1 MSRLLAAST
10 SVSKLHFGYKKF
22 RLDFH
27 SGLRVA
33 SHVGDSVPAT
43 LTWTPA
49 FHDKTIFM
57 LESFWLRSQ
66 VLVTLTRV
74 ILGLYSWPRHRSFRQ
89 MYSHES
95 VFATSCILCL
105 GFVPSGK
112 CTHMSQF
119 SLELHFQVLF
129 RDVMTPFIPEL
140 KRSFLFEILCL
151 CTSFSLECVTYQPS
165 EVSHMFSKTGCGTLC
180 FSGGPYRRI
189 PRSDLLPLSYFWPQ
203 RPHAF
208 LLWEA
213 VSFGFIGS
221 QGFYQRAVH
230 IQEVFEFA
238 HRCPLFQFH
247 SNKALQLGPQ
257 E

>member
-66 VLVTLTRV
+66 VLVTSTRV
-74 ILGLYSWPRHRSFRQ
+74 ILGLYSLPRHRSF
-89 MYSHES
+89 
-95 VFATSCILCL
+95 
-105 GFVPSGK
+105 GK

-140 KRSFLFEILCL
+140 KRSFLFRDPM
-151 CTSFSLECVTYQPS
+151 SLHEFFTRMC
-165 EVSHMFSKTGCGTLC
+165 
-180 FSGGPYRRI
+180 
-189 PRSDLLPLSYFWPQ
+189 DLLAFRGLTYVFKDWVRYSLLFW
-203 RPHAF
+203 R
-208 LLWEA
+208 
-213 VSFGFIGS
+213 SI
-221 QGFYQRAVH
+221 
-230 IQEVFEFA
+230 
-238 HRCPLFQFH
+238 
-247 SNKALQLGPQ
+247 
-257 E
+257 

>member
-66 VLVTLTRV
+66 VLVTSTRV
-74 ILGLYSWPRHRSFRQ
+74 ILGLYSLPRHRSFGKCTHMSQ
-89 MYSHES
+89 FSLELIFKFC
-95 VFATSCILCL
+95 FATSCILCL

-151 CTSFSLECVTYQPS
+151 CTSFSLECVTY
-165 EVSHMFSKTGCGTLC
+165 
-180 FSGGPYRRI
+180 
-189 PRSDLLPLSYFWPQ
+189 
-203 RPHAF
+203 
-208 LLWEA
+208 
-213 VSFGFIGS
+213 
-221 QGFYQRAVH
+221 
-230 IQEVFEFA
+230 
-238 HRCPLFQFH
+238 
-247 SNKALQLGPQ
+247 
-257 E
+257 

>member
-66 VLVTLTRV
+66 VLVTSTRV
-74 ILGLYSWPRHRSFRQ
+74 ILGLYSLPRHRSFRQ

-140 KRSFLFEILCL
+140 KRSFLFRDPMSLHEFFTRMCDLL
-151 CTSFSLECVTYQPS
+151 AFRGLTYVFKDWVRFSLL
-165 EVSHMFSKTGCGTLC
+165 FW
-180 FSGGPYRRI
+180 
-189 PRSDLLPLSYFWPQ
+189 RS
-203 RPHAF
+203 
-208 LLWEA
+208 
-213 VSFGFIGS
+213 I
-221 QGFYQRAVH
+221 
-230 IQEVFEFA
+230 
-238 HRCPLFQFH
+238 
-247 SNKALQLGPQ
+247 
-257 E
+257 